1 MDKLKVLTF
10 TSLYPNAA
18 QSRHG
23 IFTEHRLHS
32 LLATGEVE
40 ARVVAPVPWV
50 PGFLRESAQFGVYDR
65 VPGSDR
71 RGGIDILYPR
81 YPTLPKIGMTL
92 APFLLATAMLRPLRM
107 LIRGGFDFDVLDAF
121 YLYPDGV
128 AAALLG
134 LILGKPVV
142 VTAFGTDVNVLPD
155 YTLPRAMIRW
165 AARRASAVTTVSQAL
180 KDKLVSL
187 GVPQTKVHVIRH
199 GVDFRLFAPPA
210 DRAALRGRLG
220 MSRPVLLCVGHLIE
234 LKGQHVAIEAMSDL
248 PDMELWVIGHG
259 EMDSRLRALAA
270 ELGLADRVKFLG
282 HVDQSDLPAYYGA
295 ADALILASSREGI
308 PNVILESMACGTPV
322 VATRVGGVPE
332 VLTAPEAGLLIPK
345 RSAEALA
352 RTVRALFRDYPDRAA
367 TRRYVERFS
376 WTDTAAQHLAV
387 LQEVKSR
394 DSGHLLRPARG
405 K

>member
-1 MDKLKVLTF
+1 MDKLRVLTF

-18 QSRHG
+18 QPRHG

-32 LLATGEVE
+32 LLATGGVEV
-40 ARVVAPVPWV
+40 RVVAPVPWL
-50 PGFLRESAQFGVYDR
+50 PGFLRGSARFGVYDR

-71 RGGIDILYPR
+71 RSGIDILHPR
-81 YPTLPKIGMTL
+81 YPTLPKVGMTL
-92 APFLLATAMLRPLRM
+92 APFLMAMAMLRPLRT

-134 LILGKPVV
+134 RIFGKPVV
-142 VTAFGTDVNVLPD
+142 VTAYGSDVNVLPN
-155 YTLPRAMIRW
+155 YMLPRAMIRW

-187 GVPQTKVHVIRH
+187 GIPRAKVHVIRH

-210 DRAALRGRLG
+210 DRAALRARLG
-220 MSRPVLLCVGHLIE
+220 MSRPVLLSVGHLIE
-234 LKGQHVAIEAMSDL
+234 LKGQHIAIEAMSDL
-248 PDMELWVIGHG
+248 PDMELWLVGHG
-259 EMDSRLRALAA
+259 EMEARLRAVA
-270 ELGLADRVKFLG
+270 EKLGVADRVKFLG
-282 HVDQSDLPAYYGA
+282 HVDQPDLPTYFGA
-295 ADALILASSREGI
+295 ADALVLASSREGI

-332 VLTAPEAGLLIPK
+332 VLTAPAAGLLMPE

-352 RTVRALFRDYPDRAA
+352 STVRALFRDYPDRAA
-367 TRRYVERFS
+367 TRRFAELFS

-387 LQEVKSR
+387 LREVKSR
-394 DSGHLLRPARG
+394 DSGRLLRPARST
-405 K
+405 